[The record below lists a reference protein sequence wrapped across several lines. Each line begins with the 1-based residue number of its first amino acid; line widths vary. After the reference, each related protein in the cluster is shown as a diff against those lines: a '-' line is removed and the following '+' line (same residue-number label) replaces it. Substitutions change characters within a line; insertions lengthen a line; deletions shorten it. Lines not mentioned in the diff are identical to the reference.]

1 MKDFK
6 KYYLIPA
13 PPEEVYQALTT
24 EATIRLWT
32 GDEVEFIAMPNTE
45 FSMWDG
51 SIVGRNISFE
61 KGKQIVQEWFF
72 GDENADAPSIVTL
85 KLHHDKKG
93 TSLEV
98 RHTNIPDEAYE
109 EIADGWTESYIADLI
124 DFYTEE

>member
-13 PPEEVYQALTT
+13 PPDEVYQALTT

-32 GDEVEFIAMPNTE
+32 GDKVEFSAMPNTE

-61 KGKQIVQEWFF
+61 KGK
-72 GDENADAPSIVTL
+72 
-85 KLHHDKKG
+85 
-93 TSLEV
+93 
-98 RHTNIPDEAYE
+98 TNCSRMVF
-109 EIADGWTESYIADLI
+109 WR
-124 DFYTEE
+124 